1 MCRVFLK
8 VTHTCARTIKVSCI
22 PGRNCGITGRI
33 RPVNWYYR
41 SNSTGNTAKSP
52 WRSMASSRADYDSLH
67 AKSFG
72 IHAKSFDHEA
82 ASNKANVTALANLK
96 KQSKSAFDLSLAII
110 QAPYSVRLQP
120 NLDPLYLDEYV
131 GVRPCQCE
139 PRNAKIFANYMLD
152 GGNRDASGFLR
163 VPGLSAGSQ
172 GGYFGY
178 DRLTGPV
185 NSQVQSIR
193 TLSAESRKAAQSL
206 VRSIPGLL
214 SLLQDVLQR
223 LGCSDPTAWGKYLK
237 AFHGLILSVD
247 RQVEFTWHEDIFE
260 TPWLKQ
266 RCLTAVVQCSDAVT
280 AMRMFGFRPFVYV
293 GEGHTSVFPSH
304 AIHQAYPLT
313 QEALSALSKP
323 VVKAVFFLE
332 PEPDGDQPCA
342 EALPRAPPPSNT
354 AKRSKRT

>member
-1 MCRVFLK
+1 
-8 VTHTCARTIKVSCI
+8 
-22 PGRNCGITGRI
+22 
-33 RPVNWYYR
+33 
-41 SNSTGNTAKSP
+41 
-52 WRSMASSRADYDSLH
+52 MAER
-67 AKSFG
+67 
-72 IHAKSFDHEA
+72 FDHAAANNEA
-82 ASNKANVTALANLK
+82 NSNALEVLKSTTPTAFK
-96 KQSKSAFDLSLAII
+96 LSRQII
-110 QAPYSVRLQP
+110 MHSHSVSLRP
-120 NLDPLYLDEYV
+120 GVPRLYLDAGV
-131 GVRPCQCE
+131 GVWSCRCAQASA
-139 PRNAKIFANYMLD
+139 RAFADYMLD
-152 GGNRDASGFLR
+152 PAHRDESGFLR
-163 VPGLSAGSQ
+163 VPGSSGRSQ
-172 GGYFGY
+172 GGYFDY
-178 DRLTGPV
+178 DSLTVPL
-185 NSQVQSIR
+185 NSQLQSIR
-193 TLSAESRKAAQSL
+193 TLSASSELEAHDL

-280 AMRMFGFRPFVYV
+280 AMRMFGFQPFVYD
-293 GEGHTSVFPSH
+293 GEGHTSVFPGH